1 MEASEIFAF
10 VENSQTNVSNGT
22 ILYSAMEKACNS
34 KKDVATDKIA
44 VQKDTEN
51 ALDFILARAD
61 RELFG
66 KQAGIIQGFKVTTLQ
81 YCGFLQAVDFLS
93 LDFVSKDDKNFVVF
107 NFLGSSPECVAVYE
121 ELIYFKKNL
130 ESLQKE
136 VVVQSGNQQIL
147 YLLEWLTKRLHF
159 TDWQDEDPTTVYFV
173 SSAELYKKKAIC
185 NDYTLIRALCDYA
198 TLAGIQRV
206 QALNFMDSENLGMT
220 HSFSLGESVCYF
232 NVFEAA
238 SENYQLYAL
247 NENYLLVPLIQK
259 RNSDKIVSSSGDKR
273 AKITDRLAKFC
284 LMDDEF
290 MTVVFASDKKLTE
303 KLLRIILG
311 NDELIVD
318 TVRTQVE
325 LKNLKGRSVRLD
337 IDASDLDGKEYDIEI
352 QRASEGAAAERARYN
367 SAMIDANT
375 LLPADKF
382 DALPETYVIF
392 ITEEDIY
399 GKGLPV
405 YHIDRQIKELG
416 TSFNDR
422 AHIVYVN
429 SEYRGDTPLGHL
441 MEDFHNTTIKGFH
454 NKDLEE
460 QVRYFKSEGKGG
472 SVMSGLMEELIA
484 EERAEERAEAEAEKR
499 KSSIITAQIL
509 LEDGFYSCKRVAEIT
524 KLTLE
529 EVETLANGL
538 PIN

>member
-1 MEASEIFAF
+1 M
-10 VENSQTNVSNGT
+10 
-22 ILYSAMEKACNS
+22 
-34 KKDVATDKIA
+34 
-44 VQKDTEN
+44 
-51 ALDFILARAD
+51 
-61 RELFG
+61 
-66 KQAGIIQGFKVTTLQ
+66 
-81 YCGFLQAVDFLS
+81 
-93 LDFVSKDDKNFVVF
+93 
-107 NFLGSSPECVAVYE
+107 
-121 ELIYFKKNL
+121 
-130 ESLQKE
+130 
-136 VVVQSGNQQIL
+136 
-147 YLLEWLTKRLHF
+147 LEWLTKRLHF
-159 TDWQDEDPTTVYFV
+159 TDWQGEDPNTVYFV
-173 SSAELYKKKAIC
+173 SFAELYKKKAIY
-185 NDYTLIRALCDYA
+185 NDYTLIRAFCDYV

-238 SENYQLYAL
+238 SGDYQLYAL

-259 RNSDKIVSSSGDKR
+259 RNSDKIVSSSVDKR

-303 KLLRIILG
+303 KFLRIILE

-367 SAMIDANT
+367 SAMIDANI

-382 DALPETYVIF
+382 DALPEIYVIF

-422 AHIVYVN
+422 VHIVYMN
-429 SEYRGDTPLGHL
+429 SEYRGNTPLGHL

-484 EERAEERAEAEAEKR
+484 EERVEVATE
-499 KSSIITAQIL
+499 TAKIL
-509 LEDGFYSCKRVAEIT
+509 LRDEIYSHEEIAEIT
-524 KLTLE
+524 KLSLE

-538 PIN
+538 LVN